1 MVDGAEV
8 RGIGFSTRPG
18 LISDLSEKDA
28 VPQWSVAIP
37 LHKELYGGGGGLW
50 VSQLHVSHTRGLFSA
65 PSRIST
71 YSLSPRS
78 YGRFFHILAQ
88 YGSSLSIKYH
98 NTFTKFVIF

>member
-37 LHKELYGGGGGLW
+37 LHKELYGGGGGDFGSHSCMSPTLE
-50 VSQLHVSHTRGLFSA
+50 VSSQH
-65 PSRIST
+65 
-71 YSLSPRS
+71 PRE
-78 YGRFFHILAQ
+78 
-88 YGSSLSIKYH
+88 
-98 NTFTKFVIF
+98 